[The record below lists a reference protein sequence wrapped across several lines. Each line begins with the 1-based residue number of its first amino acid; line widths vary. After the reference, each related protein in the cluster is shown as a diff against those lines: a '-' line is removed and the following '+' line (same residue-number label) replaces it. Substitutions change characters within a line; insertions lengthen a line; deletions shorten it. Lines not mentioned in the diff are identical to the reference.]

1 MSDPSGISGAID
13 RIVSTGPVEI
23 RENGQ
28 RLASLADFQYEITTQ
43 SGRALLHL
51 WSDGRSLARR
61 ILRVVEQTPERVLLE
76 VERFGQTKPGKLEF
90 TLAIGRAPKDLTREK
105 FREEFAALLREQFPD
120 EEIESLASAAD
131 LEHSISPRYTRGIVA
146 SSGARWAV
154 LAASPGENIASIDA
168 MLTFGLLWLD
178 HCRGRG
184 ASRIAGLRLF
194 FPRGTGDLLRH
205 RITALA
211 SSVSVELYELHD
223 TLRRAQKLEAGG
235 HGNLATRLTPRRES
249 EAILSQAA
257 PDLDPIRALAPDAI
271 AASVVPGTRDVAMRF
286 RGAEFVRWHEGITY
300 FGLADSRVPLRHENR
315 GELKSLIRELQFHR
329 SPAAEGKSHPMY
341 RMQSERWLET
351 YVAADP
357 SRIDARLDPQ
367 FVYTQ
372 VPAFSAGDRG
382 VLDLLGVTRDRRL
395 VIIELK
401 ADEDIHLPLQAADYW
416 LRVRWH
422 QRQGDIRSY
431 GYFPGIELSDA
442 APLVYL
448 VAPAIRFHPTTGTLL
463 RYLSSEIEVTRVGLA
478 ENWRRGLRVALRQ

>member
-1 MSDPSGISGAID
+1 MSDPTGISDAID
-13 RIVSTGPVEI
+13 RIVSAGPVEV

-28 RLASLADFQYEITTQ
+28 RLASLADFEYQVTPQ

-51 WSDGRSLARR
+51 WSEGHSLARR
-61 ILRVVEQTPERVLLE
+61 VVRILEQSPERVLLE
-76 VERFGQTKPGKLEF
+76 VERFGQSKPGKLEF
-90 TLAIGRAPKDLTREK
+90 ALTSVRSAKDLTRDK

-131 LEHSISPRYTRGIVA
+131 LEHSLSPRYTRGIVA
-146 SSGARWAV
+146 AGSARWAV
-154 LAASPGENIASIDA
+154 LAASPAENIASIDS

-194 FPRGTGDLLRH
+194 FPCGSGDLLRH
-205 RITALA
+205 RASALA
-211 SSVSVELYELHD
+211 SNVCVELYELQD
-223 TLRRAQKLEAGG
+223 ELRRARRIESGG
-235 HGNLATRLTPRRES
+235 QGNLVTRLTPRRETES
-249 EAILSQAA
+249 ILANAA

-271 AASVVPGTRDVAMRF
+271 AATAVPGTRDVALRF
-286 RGAEFVRWHEGITY
+286 RGAEFARWHEGVVF
-300 FGLADSRVPLRHENR
+300 FGLGDSRARLTQENR
-315 GELKSLIRELQFHR
+315 GDLKALIRELQIRR
-329 SPAAEGKSHPMY
+329 SPAANGKSHPMF
-341 RMQSERWLET
+341 RMQAERWLET
-351 YVAADP
+351 YVVADP
-357 SRIDARLDPQ
+357 SRIDPRIDPR
-367 FVYTQ
+367 FIYSQ

-422 QRQGDIRSY
+422 QRQGDIRSF

-442 APLVYL
+442 TPLVYL

-463 RYLSSEIEVTRVGLA
+463 RYLSDEIEVTRVGLA
-478 ENWRRGLRVALRQ
+478 ENWRCGLRVALRQ